1 MTLIELQKVL
11 GDRINVTLSD
21 MTPEQKKIE
30 NEKTALVIG
39 VAKQMVGNAN
49 TILKATKAGTESKE
63 LREVIGAAYLI
74 GPQK

>member
-11 GDRINVTLSD
+11 GDRIEMTFSD
-21 MTPEQKKIE
+21 LTPEERKQE

-49 TILKATKAGTESKE
+49 TILKAAKAGTESNDV
-63 LREVIGAAYLI
+63 REVIGAAYLL
-74 GPQK
+74 GPKK

>member
-39 VAKQMVGNAN
+39 VAKQMSMDAF
-49 TILKATKAGTESKE
+49 
-63 LREVIGAAYLI
+63 R
-74 GPQK
+74 

>member
-21 MTPEQKKIE
+21 MTPEQKKLE
-30 NEKTALVIG
+30 NERTALVIG

-49 TILKATKAGTESKE
+49 TILKAAKAGTESSD
-63 LREVIGAAYLI
+63 VNAIIGAAYLL
-74 GPQK
+74 GQKK

>member
-30 NEKTALVIG
+30 KTALIG
-39 VAKQMVGNAN
+39 WLETDPADIAEMVCA
-49 TILKATKAGTESKE
+49 
-63 LREVIGAAYLI
+63 
-74 GPQK
+74 